1 MGSADR
7 LTLRGWRE
15 HNDYRDVARFRQSS
29 RLDEIKDRN
38 DVRTPGRY
46 IGAANVDD
54 DGEPFKE
61 KWSVS

>member
-1 MGSADR
+1 MGRADR

-15 HNDYRDVARFRQSS
+15 HNDDRDVPSFCKSS
-29 RLDEIKDRN
+29 RLDEIKDLN
-38 DVRTPGRY
+38 DVRTPARY